1 MPLPLPPR
9 GGWAGRAG
17 AEGALSLA
25 LSSADQTSPLR
36 VSSLN
41 LRSLEPPEIGGVSA
55 SPSLLLAFPRPP
67 HGASRVHIGEPGLRL
82 KRELLRGH
90 DLQGGGG
97 GACRGSACLPGLE
110 QAPRASH
117 FQTHLGA
124 SLRPPPRTP
133 TASLPWWTVFTSW
146 SVRWPQPGDGFA
158 NVVQVAVGGWP
169 LVWEAGRG
177 LPSVREPRRGL
188 TAGPAAWN
196 CKIC

>member
-124 SLRPPPRTP
+124 SLRPPPP
-133 TASLPWWTVFTSW
+133 HPHCLSALVD
-146 SVRWPQPGDGFA
+146 SVYFLER
-158 NVVQVAVGGWP
+158 QVAPAWRRICQRGASGCWGVAFSLGGRKGAAQRQGAP
-169 LVWEAGRG
+169 KGAHGRTG
-177 LPSVREPRRGL
+177 RLEL
-188 TAGPAAWN
+188 
-196 CKIC
+196 